1 MVYCTQYDYIDKI
14 AYQNLI
20 VLLLRMLTAHL
31 QYLSILPR
39 LATSMS

>member
-20 VLLLRMLTAHL
+20 VLLLTAHL